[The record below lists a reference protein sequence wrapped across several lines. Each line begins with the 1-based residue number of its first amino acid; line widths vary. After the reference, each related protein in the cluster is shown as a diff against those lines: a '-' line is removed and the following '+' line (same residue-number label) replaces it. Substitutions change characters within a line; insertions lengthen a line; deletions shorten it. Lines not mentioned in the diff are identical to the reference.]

1 MKKLL
6 SIAILLAL
14 LLSVISVYACDRTEC
29 IYIKS
34 TPIIISDSERYYH
47 YDCGCPAYSCK
58 CAECENCKYQFI
70 EEASAP
76 NAYLEP
82 NYYPD
87 YDVAP
92 APMPAPEKAPKT
104 GDFSMLPQLML
115 AVAAAGSLVV
125 ASKRAK

>member
-1 MKKLL
+1 MKKLFAL
-6 SIAILLAL
+6 VLAL
-14 LLSVISVYACDRTEC
+14 LILVMPVCVLATGNVNGPYNPGAGQGTLIVTDNDEVNTA
-29 IYIKS
+29 
-34 TPIIISDSERYYH
+34 
-47 YDCGCPAYSCK
+47 
-58 CAECENCKYQFI
+58 FI
-70 EEASAP
+70 EP
-76 NAYLEP
+76 D
-82 NYYPD
+82 YYPD

>member
-1 MKKLL
+1 MKKLFAL
-6 SIAILLAL
+6 VLAL
-14 LLSVISVYACDRTEC
+14 LILVMPVCVL
-29 IYIKS
+29 
-34 TPIIISDSERYYH
+34 
-47 YDCGCPAYSCK
+47 
-58 CAECENCKYQFI
+58 AEGNVNGPLQPGIEIDVTDEVNTAFI
-70 EEASAP
+70 
-76 NAYLEP
+76 EP

>member
-1 MKKLL
+1 MKKLFAL
-6 SIAILLAL
+6 VLAL
-14 LLSVISVYACDRTEC
+14 LILVMPVCVLADGDNN
-29 IYIKS
+29 
-34 TPIIISDSERYYH
+34 TPYYPGAGQGTLIVT
-47 YDCGCPAYSCK
+47 DNDEVNTA
-58 CAECENCKYQFI
+58 FI
-70 EEASAP
+70 
-76 NAYLEP
+76 EP

>member
-1 MKKLL
+1 MKKLFAL
-6 SIAILLAL
+6 VLAL
-14 LLSVISVYACDRTEC
+14 LVLVMPVCVLAADVNVPYNPGAGQGTLIETDNDEVNTA
-29 IYIKS
+29 
-34 TPIIISDSERYYH
+34 
-47 YDCGCPAYSCK
+47 
-58 CAECENCKYQFI
+58 FI
-70 EEASAP
+70 
-76 NAYLEP
+76 EP

>member
-1 MKKLL
+1 MKKLFAL
-6 SIAILLAL
+6 VLAL
-14 LLSVISVYACDRTEC
+14 LILVMPVCVLAGNNVND
-29 IYIKS
+29 
-34 TPIIISDSERYYH
+34 TPRFD
-47 YDCGCPAYSCK
+47 DV
-58 CAECENCKYQFI
+58 FI
-70 EEASAP
+70 DEANTAFI
-76 NAYLEP
+76 EP

-125 ASKRAK
+125 VSKRAK

>member
-1 MKKLL
+1 MKKLFAL
-6 SIAILLAL
+6 VLAL
-14 LLSVISVYACDRTEC
+14 LILVMPVCVLAVNDVGPFDDIVVNEVNTA
-29 IYIKS
+29 
-34 TPIIISDSERYYH
+34 
-47 YDCGCPAYSCK
+47 
-58 CAECENCKYQFI
+58 FI
-70 EEASAP
+70 EP
-76 NAYLEP
+76 D
-82 NYYPD
+82 YYPD

>member
-1 MKKLL
+1 MKKLFAL
-6 SIAILLAL
+6 VLAL
-14 LLSVISVYACDRTEC
+14 LILVMPVCVLADGNVNDPTRPEYFFTDDVNTA
-29 IYIKS
+29 
-34 TPIIISDSERYYH
+34 
-47 YDCGCPAYSCK
+47 
-58 CAECENCKYQFI
+58 FI
-70 EEASAP
+70 
-76 NAYLEP
+76 EP

>member
-1 MKKLL
+1 MKKLFAL
-6 SIAILLAL
+6 VLAL
-14 LLSVISVYACDRTEC
+14 FILVMPVCVLAGGTVNDPNKPDNFVADEVNT
-29 IYIKS
+29 
-34 TPIIISDSERYYH
+34 
-47 YDCGCPAYSCK
+47 A
-58 CAECENCKYQFI
+58 FI
-70 EEASAP
+70 EP
-76 NAYLEP
+76 D
-82 NYYPD
+82 YYPD

>member
-1 MKKLL
+1 MKKLFAL
-6 SIAILLAL
+6 VLAL
-14 LLSVISVYACDRTEC
+14 LILVMPVCVLAGDGDNVIIRPGTDIE
-29 IYIKS
+29 
-34 TPIIISDSERYYH
+34 
-47 YDCGCPAYSCK
+47 YDVNTA
-58 CAECENCKYQFI
+58 FI
-70 EEASAP
+70 
-76 NAYLEP
+76 EP

>member
-1 MKKLL
+1 MKKLFAL
-6 SIAILLAL
+6 VLAL
-14 LLSVISVYACDRTEC
+14 LILVMPVCVLAGNGGNVNDPNQPDNFVTDEVN
-29 IYIKS
+29 
-34 TPIIISDSERYYH
+34 T
-47 YDCGCPAYSCK
+47 A
-58 CAECENCKYQFI
+58 FI
-70 EEASAP
+70 EP
-76 NAYLEP
+76 D
-82 NYYPD
+82 YYPD

>member
-1 MKKLL
+1 MKKLFAL
-6 SIAILLAL
+6 VLAL
-14 LLSVISVYACDRTEC
+14 FVLALPVCVLAVDGGDVNVPFDPVGGSGTLTENDNDDVN
-29 IYIKS
+29 
-34 TPIIISDSERYYH
+34 T
-47 YDCGCPAYSCK
+47 A
-58 CAECENCKYQFI
+58 FI
-70 EEASAP
+70 EP
-76 NAYLEP
+76 D
-82 NYYPD
+82 YYPD

>member
-1 MKKLL
+1 MKKLFAL
-6 SIAILLAL
+6 VLAL
-14 LLSVISVYACDRTEC
+14 LILVMPVCVLAVDNVNDPNQPDNVVADEVNT
-29 IYIKS
+29 
-34 TPIIISDSERYYH
+34 
-47 YDCGCPAYSCK
+47 A
-58 CAECENCKYQFI
+58 FI
-70 EEASAP
+70 EP
-76 NAYLEP
+76 D
-82 NYYPD
+82 YYPD